1 MNELLKEM
9 QKTLT
14 PEACAIIAAHI
25 KSANCRMD
33 TDASRE
39 VQHLGNAIVTQL
51 LGVKSYNAI
60 CDEIGL

>member
-1 MNELLKEM
+1 MSELLDEM

-25 KSANCRMD
+25 QSANCRMD
-33 TDASRE
+33 ADASRE
-39 VQHLGNAIVTQL
+39 AQHFGNAIVTQL
-51 LGVKSYNAI
+51 LGVNSYNAI